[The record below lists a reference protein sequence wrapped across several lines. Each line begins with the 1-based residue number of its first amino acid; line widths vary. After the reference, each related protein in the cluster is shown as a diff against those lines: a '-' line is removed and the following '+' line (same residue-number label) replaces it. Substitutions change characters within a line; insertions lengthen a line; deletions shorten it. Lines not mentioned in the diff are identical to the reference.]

1 MFSAKVGIISETT
14 KFILPK
20 TPIRVQKSRLTKS
33 FQFDDVTPAGKSLRP
48 DASASVYALH
58 PHRKGVCVLKLYKNV
73 QMFKM
78 KMNKLTI
85 ISLYIIYVITYIIY
99 II

>member
-58 PHRKGVCVLKLYKNV
+58 PHRKGEIVQKCANV
-73 QMFKM
+73 Q
-78 KMNKLTI
+78 NENE
-85 ISLYIIYVITYIIY
+85 
-99 II
+99 